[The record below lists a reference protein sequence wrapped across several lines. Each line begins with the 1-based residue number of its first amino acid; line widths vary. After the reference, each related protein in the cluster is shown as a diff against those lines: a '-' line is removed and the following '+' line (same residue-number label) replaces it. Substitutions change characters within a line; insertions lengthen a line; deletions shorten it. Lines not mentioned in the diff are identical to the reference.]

1 MRKGCLRIRR
11 LLLLL
16 FFLGASYSECYSQRV
31 MSFGYDQ
38 SGNIV
43 HRQFTTL
50 ENYLSSASSKYTAKL
65 YSSPTTG
72 YVRII
77 VSDENGVVGLPCGVR
92 VYRLGNITEGVV
104 DLRFDNGEDTCFN
117 ISNHP
122 DGIYIVEIAVDINSR
137 DFATHSYNTLPAV
150 KIIKQSK

>member
-1 MRKGCLRIRR
+1 MSFSGTLSAPCS
-11 LLLLL
+11 
-16 FFLGASYSECYSQRV
+16 AQRV
-31 MSFGYDQ
+31 MTFGYDQ

-43 HRQFTTL
+43 HRQFQTL
-50 ENYLSSASSKYTAKL
+50 ENYLSSSTSKYTAKL

-77 VSDENGVVGLPCGVR
+77 VSDENGIVGLPCGVR

-104 DLRFDNGEDTCFN
+104 DLRFDNGEDPCFD
-117 ISNHP
+117 ISNYP

-137 DFATHSYNTLPAV
+137 DFGNYSYNKLPKI